1 MISLYESI
9 LGDIDINIAAS
20 DNAAAMLN
28 INKPGSD
35 LRKVLG
41 VDDFHLD
48 CEDPFDINGQT
59 LEMFPSSCKLKWS
72 NRYTTYAQWSTDRL
86 KDSISNMIG
95 VKINKIHMP
104 GTVFI
109 SGDNVDKFSNL
120 YAPELDAG
128 IIKFNTI
135 RSGIVQDVKLRVS
148 THKMSRII
156 PNIQFISEKP
166 ATLKNVDLTI
176 DAEHSYCRIIFTRLP
191 VFRNVKGNVD
201 SFTVEIPN
209 DVSQHIKAADIFNDS
224 RFNDLFEFGYKIKYI
239 NRRTGEESRNITVKD
254 VKSFKSMISAKDFH
268 DRDYSEWPYRLKP
281 NIKLADIID
290 VSSWTCLN
298 RFFVKGDKFC
308 IAFYKKEYFDFNFK
322 HHSQFAS
329 TLKQQP
335 TNYMSIK
342 DVDIIKNSIPVTAD
356 GWYVVVCI

>member
-35 LRKVLG
+35 LRRVLG
-41 VDDFHLD
+41 IDDFQLD

-59 LEMFPSSCKLKWS
+59 LEIFPSSCKLRWS
-72 NRYTTYAQWSTDRL
+72 NRYATYTQWSTDRI

-120 YAPELDAG
+120 YAPEIDAG
-128 IIKFNTI
+128 IIKFNNI
-135 RSGIVQDVKLRVS
+135 RSSIVQDVKLKVS

-166 ATLKNVDLTI
+166 VTLKNVDLTI
-176 DAEHSYCRIIFTRLP
+176 DSEHSYCRIIFTRLP
-191 VFRNVKGNVD
+191 IFRNVKGNVD

-254 VKSFKSMISAKDFH
+254 VKTFKSMISAKDFH
-268 DRDYSEWPYRLKP
+268 DRDYSEWPYRLKH
-281 NIKLADIID
+281 NVKLADIID
-290 VSSWTCLN
+290 VSSWTSLN
-298 RFFVKGDKFC
+298 RFFIKGDKFC
-308 IAFYKKEYFDFNFK
+308 ISFYKKEYFDFNYK

-329 TLKQQP
+329 MLKQQP
-335 TNYMSIK
+335 TNYMSIN